1 MYRVK
6 GTIEAIA
13 VLLFLVC
20 ASFSVRAQVTTA
32 TVTGTVMDTTGAVVP
47 GATVALKNTDNN
59 VVRQGTSGADG
70 SFHFEFVVV
79 GRYQLMV
86 SHANFKTE
94 TMTGLTLNTEQT
106 LDVPI
111 HLSVAQQS
119 ETVQVNGSDVGMLQ
133 TATSDQEQVL
143 PAADLNTLP
152 VQHQDWTTTLPLDT
166 ATIKP
171 LSTTTAASTSPQGS
185 GLNVNGLASVGY
197 NLTVDGTNASSNPEF
212 TAFNFYQGP
221 NIVNTVNN
229 DAIAEVSLTKGIAPA
244 TIGNTLSSNINLITK
259 SGTNT
264 YHGSLYEINETADYD
279 ARTQFATVKPG
290 RVFNEYGGSLG
301 GYLLK
306 DKLFGFGS
314 YTGARLSQRE
324 SVSGT
329 VLTPYFF
336 GQEAGNP
343 CYLTGT
349 TTPCYNTVYA
359 PLFALIPT
367 IAQPTGLPNNITGI
381 YQGLGANVERDGNGV
396 ARFDYYFNPK
406 NQMYARY
413 IRARPYELIPN
424 YIPTA
429 GETYSGHMD
438 AFNANYTHMGNQW
451 TANTRFGYNRL
462 KLSRIQD
469 GIYENLPVLTYAG
482 FSSQGGT
489 TFPQHGNIMSFE
501 EGVVYVYGKHSLQ
514 LGGIAQRTF
523 ASRFKFATA
532 TITYSTA
539 ADFAANTPDSV
550 LDSVVSMPSGYQ
562 EFGWTTWE
570 MGGYVQDDYRATNN
584 LTLNLGFRYDYYTV
598 PQEIQGRVYNRGIDP
613 NNPQL
618 GSGFGAFRPSNS
630 MYDATYT
637 NFQPRLGFAWVTP
650 FDAKFVIR
658 GGAGRFAVN
667 HTIYGGPVD
676 VYGLPASNGTVEP
689 LNFTLNKTQISN
701 AAAGGLTGFSYP
713 VNGALYT
720 QDLQALQ
727 TAGILGTNLAF
738 ENVAG
743 YFPDP
748 TSLQYFLGAE
758 HQLPWGLV
766 AKVDLIETRGTHL
779 NQFETQNLL
788 NRATDLAPDPT
799 FGTFFQFQAGD
810 RSNFNALETQLTKT
824 LSHGFEVGG
833 TYTWS
838 KALSR
843 GDADLLQPTEVQDNA
858 NPQNEY
864 GPAPFDIR
872 NRVSLNGIW
881 KLPLNQ
887 WTHSQGYVAREIL
900 GGWELGGIFIG
911 QTGLPINITNSGSNY
926 PADRPDWGAG
936 PRYVPN
942 YRSFSTTV
950 PHQYLNPCVINI
962 GNVTGAFSSNCTKN
976 FSQYESNPA
985 FVNVLNGAGST
996 SSGEPGYLNT
1006 GAQYRPGNLMRY
1018 SVYAPGYQD
1027 LDMSVKKVFTLG
1039 EQRSFQLRMDAFDS
1053 LNHTNLTG
1061 VVATINSANFGQLTQ
1076 STPGGL
1082 ASGARQIQI
1091 GGRIEF

>member
-6 GTIEAIA
+6 RTLKAIN
-13 VLLFLVC
+13 VLLFL
-20 ASFSVRAQVTTA
+20 AFSTLALRAQVTTA
-32 TVTGTVMDTTGAVVP
+32 TLTGTVIDTTGAVVP
-47 GATVALKNTDNN
+47 GATVTLKNTDNN
-59 VVRQGTSGADG
+59 VMRQETSGPDG
-70 SFHFEFVVV
+70 SFHFEFIVV
-79 GRYQLMV
+79 GRYQLTV
-86 SHANFKTE
+86 SHVGFKTE
-94 TMTGLTLNTEQT
+94 TLSGLTMNTEQS
-106 LDVPI
+106 LDLPI
-111 HLSVAQQS
+111 HLMVAQQS
-119 ETVQVNGSDVGMLQ
+119 ETVQVNGSDVELMQ
-133 TATSDQEQVL
+133 TVTSDQEQVL

-197 NLTVDGTNASSNPEF
+197 NLTVDGTNATSNPEF

-259 SGTNT
+259 SGTNQ

-279 ARTQFATVKPG
+279 ARTQFVTVKPG
-290 RVFNEYGGSLG
+290 KVFNEYGGSIG
-301 GYLLK
+301 GYLLRN
-306 DKLFGFGS
+306 KLFGFGS

-336 GQEAGNP
+336 SSA
-343 CYLTGT
+343 CTVTDTYT
-349 TTPCYNTVYA
+349 TPNTTVPCYNKVYA
-359 PLFALIPT
+359 PLFALVPT
-367 IAQPTGLPNNITGI
+367 ITQPSSSPTALVGT
-381 YQGLGANVERDGNGV
+381 YQGVGANVEKDGNGV

-424 YIPTA
+424 FIPTA
-429 GETYSGHMD
+429 AETYSGHMD
-438 AFNANYTHMGNQW
+438 AFNGNYTHIGNQW
-451 TANTRFGYNRL
+451 TANTRFGFNRL
-462 KLSRIQD
+462 KLNRIQD
-469 GIYENLPVLTYAG
+469 GIYENLPVLTYDG

-501 EGVVYVYGKHSLQ
+501 EGVVYVHGKHSLQ
-514 LGGIAQRTF
+514 FGGIAERTF
-523 ASRFKFATA
+523 SSRFKFATA
-532 TITYSTA
+532 TLTYSDA
-539 ADFAANTPDSV
+539 LDFAVNLPNSV
-550 LDSVVSMPSGYQ
+550 LDSVISMPSGYE

-570 MGGYVQDDYRATNN
+570 MGGYAQDDYRVTNN
-584 LTLNLGFRYDYYTV
+584 LTLNLGIRYDYYTV

-613 NNPQL
+613 NNPQF
-618 GSGFGAFRPSNS
+618 GYGFGPFRPSNS
-630 MYDATYT
+630 MYGATFS
-637 NFQPRLGFAWVTP
+637 NLQPRLGFAWITP
-650 FDAKFVIR
+650 FDQKFVIR
-658 GGAGRFAVN
+658 GGAGRYAIN

-676 VYGLPASNGTVEP
+676 VYGLPAANGAVEP
-689 LNFTLNKTQISN
+689 LNFTVNQAQAESVALN
-701 AAAGGLTGFSYP
+701 YP

-720 QDLQALQ
+720 QNLASLQASG
-727 TAGILGTNLAF
+727 ALGTNIAF

-758 HQLPWGLV
+758 RQLPWGLV
-766 AKVDLIETRGTHL
+766 AKADLIETRGTHL
-779 NQFETQNLL
+779 NFFETQNLP
-788 NRATDLAPDPT
+788 NRTTNVAPVPN

-824 LSHGFEVGG
+824 LRNGFEIGG

-858 NPQNEY
+858 NPQNDY

-872 NRVSLNGIW
+872 NRMTINGTW
-881 KLPLNQ
+881 RLPVTQ
-887 WTHSQGYVAREIL
+887 WTNTQGYVAREIL
-900 GGWELGGIFIG
+900 GGWELGGIFTG
-911 QTGLPINITNSGSNY
+911 QTGLPINVTNSSSSY
-926 PADRPDWGAG
+926 PADRPNWASG
-936 PRYVPN
+936 PKYVSG
-942 YRSFSTTV
+942 YRKFGTGFV
-950 PHQYLNPCVINI
+950 HQYLNPCI
-962 GNVTGAFSSNCTKN
+962 GNVASLSSACTNYASQDESAPAYN
-976 FSQYESNPA
+976 FIANGPA
-985 FVNVLNGAGST
+985 K
-996 SSGEPGYLNT
+996 
-1006 GAQYRPGNLMRY
+1006 AQTVPGNLQRY
-1018 SVYAPGYQD
+1018 SQYAPGYQD
-1027 LDMSVKKVFTLG
+1027 LDVSLKKVFALG
-1039 EQRSFQLRMDAFDS
+1039 EQRSFQLRMDAFDV

-1061 VVATINSANFGQLTQ
+1061 VVATVNSSNFGQLTT

-1082 ASGARQIQI
+1082 SSGARQLQI
-1091 GGRIEF
+1091 GGRVEF

>member
-1 MYRVK
+1 MYRMK
-6 GTIEAIA
+6 RILEAIS
-13 VLLFLVC
+13 LLFFLVYG
-20 ASFSVRAQVTTA
+20 SVSIRAQVTTA

-47 GATVALKNTDNN
+47 GATVILKNTDNN
-59 VVRQGTSGADG
+59 VIRQETSEADG

-79 GRYQLMV
+79 GRYQLTV
-86 SHANFKTE
+86 SHAGFKSE
-94 TMTGLTLNTEQT
+94 TMTGLQLNTSAT
-106 LDVPI
+106 ADIPI
-111 HLSVAQQS
+111 HLTVAQQT
-119 ETVQVNGSDVGMLQ
+119 ETVQVNGSDVEAMQ
-133 TATSDQEQVL
+133 TVTSDQEQVL
-143 PAADLNTLP
+143 PASDLNTLP

-166 ATIKP
+166 GTIKP

-279 ARTQFATVKPG
+279 ARTQFATHKPG
-290 RVFNEYGGSLG
+290 KVFNEYGGSVG
-301 GYLLK
+301 GFLVR

-314 YTGARLSQRE
+314 YTGGRLSQLE
-324 SVSGT
+324 TVSGT

-336 GQEAGNP
+336 SSACTVTNP
-343 CYLTGT
+343 NNTAQT
-349 TTPCYNTVYA
+349 APCYNTVYA
-359 PLFALIPT
+359 PLFALVPT
-367 IAQPTGLPNNITGI
+367 ISQPSSSPTALVGT

-406 NQMYARY
+406 NQVYARY

-438 AFNANYTHMGNQW
+438 AFNGNYTHIGTQW
-451 TANTRFGYNRL
+451 TANTRFGFNEL

-469 GIYENLPVLTYAG
+469 GIYENLPVLTYDG

-489 TFPQHGNIMSFE
+489 TFPQHGNIMSVE
-501 EGVVYVYGKHSLQ
+501 EGVVFVHGKHSLQ
-514 LGGIAQRTF
+514 FGGIAQRTF
-523 ASRFKFATA
+523 SSRFKFATA
-532 TITYSTA
+532 TITFSDGW
-539 ADFAANTPDSV
+539 DFSQNTPNSV
-550 LDSVVSMPSGYQ
+550 LDSVVSMPAGYV

-570 MGGYVQDDYRATNN
+570 MGGYVQDDYRVTKD
-584 LTLNLGFRYDYYTV
+584 LTFNLGFRYDYYTI

-618 GSGFGAFRPSNS
+618 GYGFGPFRPSNS
-630 MYDATYT
+630 MYNATYS

-650 FDAKFVIR
+650 FNQKLVIR
-658 GGAGRFAVN
+658 GGAGRYAVN

-676 VYGLPASNGTVEP
+676 VYGLPASNGIVEP
-689 LNFTLNKTQISN
+689 LNFTVNQAQAESVGLN
-701 AAAGGLTGFSYP
+701 YP
-713 VNGALYT
+713 VNGANYT

-727 TAGILGTNLAF
+727 AAGALGTNIAF

-758 HQLPWGLV
+758 YQLPFGLV
-766 AKVDLIETRGTHL
+766 AKADLIETRGTHL
-779 NQFETQNLL
+779 NFFETQNLPS
-788 NRATDLAPDPT
+788 RATDVAPEPT

-810 RSNFNALETQLTKT
+810 RSNFNGLETQLTKQ
-824 LSHGFEVGG
+824 LRNGFEIGG
-833 TYTWS
+833 TYTWG
-838 KALSR
+838 KVMSR
-843 GDADLLQPTEVQDNA
+843 GDADLLQPTEVQDNN
-858 NPQNEY
+858 NPQNDY

-872 NRVSLNGIW
+872 NRVTINGTW
-881 KLPLNQ
+881 RLPLND
-887 WTHSQGYVAREIL
+887 WTHTQSYLAREIL
-900 GGWELGGIFIG
+900 GGWELGGIFYG
-911 QTGLPINITNSGSNY
+911 QTGLPINVTNSGSSY
-926 PADRPDWGAG
+926 PADRPNWASG
-936 PRYVPN
+936 PKYVPG
-942 YRSFSTTV
+942 YRKFGTGLV
-950 PHQYLNPCVINI
+950 HQYLNPCI
-962 GNVTGAFSSNCTKN
+962 GDVATLSAACTNYASQDESS
-976 FSQYESNPA
+976 PA
-985 FVNVLNGAGST
+985 YSFIANGPAK
-996 SSGEPGYLNT
+996 
-1006 GAQYRPGNLMRY
+1006 AQTVPGNLQRY
-1018 SVYAPGYQD
+1018 GQYAPGYED
-1027 LDMSVKKVFTLG
+1027 LDLSLKKVFTLG

-1061 VVATINSANFGQLTQ
+1061 VVATVNSSNFGQLTA

-1082 ASGARQIQI
+1082 SSGARQVQI
-1091 GGRIEF
+1091 GGRFEF